1 MIVSSPTYSTWT
13 SSFKGV
19 PDSEQVSISYRKP
32 KAGQRA
38 DWTRVVARRKVDGS
52 YETYSETDYRS
63 IILQSDLK
71 ISGLYEDIDGRQV
84 EIKTGEQLLASTAT
98 ESYAIMRM
106 IASEIM
112 KLPVSEQKEKNLE
125 KDSEPSSQA

>member
-1 MIVSSPTYSTWT
+1 M
-13 SSFKGV
+13 
-19 PDSEQVSISYRKP
+19 
-32 KAGQRA
+32 
-38 DWTRVVARRKVDGS
+38 DGS

-112 KLPVSEQKEKNLE
+112 KLPVSETKEKNSE